1 MDGHVQEESTRNAQ
15 ELLGRQF
22 RVAVGNLEHARS
34 SQFARLDDLFHLLE
48 TLVKPAIETH
58 LQFNPRQVHGFK
70 RFINFCQVQRD
81 GFLAKDVFSGV
92 CAIFDYFSMGAG
104 GGGDQHSFDG
114 FVRK

>member
-1 MDGHVQEESTRNAQ
+1 MDGHVQEEPTRNAQ

-34 SQFARLDDLFHLLE
+34 SQFARLNDLSHLLE
-48 TLVKPAIETH
+48 TLVKAAIETY
-58 LQFNPRQVHGFK
+58 LQLDTCPIDGFQ
-70 RFINFCQVQRD
+70 RFIDFCQIQCD
-81 GFLAKDVFSGV
+81 GFLAEDVLAGV
-92 CAIFDYFSMGAG
+92 RAIFDDFSMSAG